1 MQFGEQQLEAYLIA
15 YNKFQADMSVVEDLE
30 ESLHNMQ
37 ENLKNK
43 QQQLEQSIRDRNFTE
58 KQKQEAEKKARRLEY
73 QYSRSMGTNDITG
86 GNDYVILNE
95 YTDPDIFEKKQK
107 EIKQQCDESIRVYC
121 EKKEAELTV
130 SKGQLLQEQSEY
142 NQDKNNY
149 IRRTMKQIN
158 SDCLDI
164 IEKKKQDVLEY
175 LNANQKI
182 KSTETAKRIQNV
194 VDTETIG
201 RDECGSSEENIITRI
216 LLLKG
221 TEDYCRTQ
229 RFDRED
235 FNDNRRKLFSDG
247 IVDFV
252 TQYKKG
258 SYYQSKLFYPFL
270 GIMIIGLFILFTIGI
285 APWTSL
291 IPSSRAIAS
300 VGGTAVTWII
310 RTLVSAII
318 AVVVG
323 GIVYWVVEEV
333 IIDDGGAPGV
343 IVGIIAFV
351 VAMFLFDTFEYLKF
365 STQSMMGA
373 GVVLHYIILEIFNF
387 IVITVIVAVMYL
399 VIVHTALVKI
409 FFKPGKDMVIEDL
422 NHFEEYFDRNRV
434 TYVQMF
440 HYEEAIGYACENRLH
455 SKIMELD
462 AQLQNMEIDSECI
475 AFTRECNEKLDARQR
490 ERSRQIA
497 EIEQQ
502 KNASEEKKNTLS
514 KKMKE
519 KDKEILELQ
528 GVIDFFTDKIN
539 LLISKITKQ
548 KTQMED
554 TKNSLIKQTKILT
567 DDSVDTFDAECK
579 LLNTSGELL
588 KCKGQLAK
596 QIYFVRNEKD
606 KNEMAELRKIDL
618 NCQHMIF
625 VYDDKDISGNNLS
638 EELCHFIK
646 WFIDAVRRS
655 NPEALLNRKFPVLDV
670 MSGKSVLS
678 LPPYNRYI
686 QVVEDNK
693 GKTILVDD
701 LRKREN
707 IITSDIE
714 EKGIR
719 IDSFDKLNDI
729 KINNKNNLKDIA
741 EQPDIAI
748 ADLWERPYPYNFIIF
763 IVPNVN
769 ENGSQPSI
777 LSDEFKSVL
786 MNIRYYGIVPVFM
799 ISDATW
805 RDTKRSSDAAYLQDV
820 SDKKVFYVNGVGRNN
835 ASKLDI

>member
-655 NPEALLNRKFPVLDV
+655 NPETLLRKFPVID
-670 MSGKSVLS
+670 VLS
-678 LPPYNRYI
+678 GISILSMPPYNRYI
-686 QVVEDNK
+686 QVITNED
-693 GKTILVDD
+693 GKAKLVGA
-701 LRKREN
+701 LEEKEN
-707 IITSDIE
+707 DIVSDIRK
-714 EKGIR
+714 KGVR
-719 IDSFDKLNDI
+719 INSFDELNNI
-729 KINNKNNLKDIA
+729 KMGNDRNIKDIA
-741 EQPDIAI
+741 IRPNIPIDE
-748 ADLWERPYPYNFIIF
+748 LWEKPRPYSFIIF
-763 IVPNVN
+763 IVSNVN
-769 ENGSQPSI
+769 EDGGKPSV
-777 LSDEFKSVL
+777 LSDQIKNVL
-786 MNIRYYGIVPVFM
+786 MNVKLYGIVPIFL
-799 ISDATW
+799 ISSNTW
-805 RDTKRSSDAAYLQDV
+805 NNVKESADAAYLQNV
-820 SDKKVFYVNGVGRNN
+820 KDKTVFLVKGVGRDN

>member
-475 AFTRECNEKLDARQR
+475 A
-490 ERSRQIA
+490 
-497 EIEQQ
+497 
-502 KNASEEKKNTLS
+502 
-514 KKMKE
+514 
-519 KDKEILELQ
+519 
-528 GVIDFFTDKIN
+528 DFFTDKIN

-655 NPEALLNRKFPVLDV
+655 NPAALLNRKFPVLDV

>member
-107 EIKQQCDESIRVYC
+107 EIKQQCDEFIRVYC

-300 VGGTAVTWII
+300 VGGTEVTWII

-462 AQLQNMEIDSECI
+462 AQLQNMEVDSECI

-514 KKMKE
+514 KKLKE

-579 LLNTSGELL
+579 LLNTPGELL

-596 QIYFVRNEKD
+596 HIYFVRNEKD

-618 NCQHMIF
+618 RCQHTIF

-655 NPEALLNRKFPVLDV
+655 NPETLLRKFPVID
-670 MSGKSVLS
+670 VLS
-678 LPPYNRYI
+678 GISILSMPPYNRYI
-686 QVVEDNK
+686 QVITNED
-693 GKTILVDD
+693 GKAKLVGA
-701 LRKREN
+701 LEEKEN
-707 IITSDIE
+707 DIVSDIRK
-714 EKGIR
+714 KGVR
-719 IDSFDKLNDI
+719 INSFDELNNI
-729 KINNKNNLKDIA
+729 KMGNDRNIKDIA
-741 EQPDIAI
+741 IRPNIPIDE
-748 ADLWERPYPYNFIIF
+748 LWEKPRPYSFIIF

-769 ENGSQPSI
+769 EDGGKPSV
-777 LSDEFKSVL
+777 LSDQIKNVL
-786 MNIRYYGIVPVFM
+786 MNVKLYGIVPIFL
-799 ISDATW
+799 ISSNTW
-805 RDTKRSSDAAYLQDV
+805 NNVKESADAAYLQNV
-820 SDKKVFYVNGVGRNN
+820 KDKTVFLVKGVGRDN

>member
-1 MQFGEQQLEAYLIA
+1 MIEILR
-15 YNKFQADMSVVEDLE
+15 KSK
-30 ESLHNMQ
+30 SKR
-37 ENLKNK
+37 LKK
-43 QQQLEQSIRDRNFTE
+43 
-58 KQKQEAEKKARRLEY
+58 KQEAEKKARRLEY

-107 EIKQQCDESIRVYC
+107 EIKQQCDEFIRVYC

-462 AQLQNMEIDSECI
+462 AQLQNMEVDSECI

-514 KKMKE
+514 KKLKE

-579 LLNTSGELL
+579 LLNTPGELL

-596 QIYFVRNEKD
+596 HIYFVRNEKD

-618 NCQHMIF
+618 RCQHTIF

-655 NPEALLNRKFPVLDV
+655 NPETLLRKFPVID
-670 MSGKSVLS
+670 VLS
-678 LPPYNRYI
+678 GISILSMPPYNRYI
-686 QVVEDNK
+686 QVITNED
-693 GKTILVDD
+693 GKAKLVGA
-701 LRKREN
+701 LEEKEN
-707 IITSDIE
+707 DIVSDIRK
-714 EKGIR
+714 KGVR
-719 IDSFDKLNDI
+719 INSFDELNNI
-729 KINNKNNLKDIA
+729 KMGNDRNIKDIA
-741 EQPDIAI
+741 IRPNIPIDE
-748 ADLWERPYPYNFIIF
+748 LWEKPRPYSFIIF

-769 ENGSQPSI
+769 EDGGKPSV
-777 LSDEFKSVL
+777 LSDQIKNVL
-786 MNIRYYGIVPVFM
+786 MNVKLYGIVPIFL
-799 ISDATW
+799 ISSNTW
-805 RDTKRSSDAAYLQDV
+805 NNVKESADAAYLQNV
-820 SDKKVFYVNGVGRNN
+820 KDKTVFLVKGVGRDN

>member
-107 EIKQQCDESIRVYC
+107 EIKQQCDEFIRVYC

-462 AQLQNMEIDSECI
+462 AQLQNMEVDSECI

-514 KKMKE
+514 KKLKE

-579 LLNTSGELL
+579 LLNTPGELL

-596 QIYFVRNEKD
+596 HIYFVRNEKD

-618 NCQHMIF
+618 RCQHTIF

-655 NPEALLNRKFPVLDV
+655 NPETLLRKFPVID
-670 MSGKSVLS
+670 VLS
-678 LPPYNRYI
+678 GISILSMPPYNRYI
-686 QVVEDNK
+686 QVITNED
-693 GKTILVDD
+693 GKAKLVGA
-701 LRKREN
+701 LEEKEN
-707 IITSDIE
+707 DIVSDIRK
-714 EKGIR
+714 KGVR
-719 IDSFDKLNDI
+719 INSFDELNNI
-729 KINNKNNLKDIA
+729 KMGNDRNIKDIA
-741 EQPDIAI
+741 IRPNIPIDE
-748 ADLWERPYPYNFIIF
+748 LWEKPRPYSFIIF

-769 ENGSQPSI
+769 EDGGKPSV
-777 LSDEFKSVL
+777 LSDQIKNVL
-786 MNIRYYGIVPVFM
+786 MNVKLYGIVPIFL
-799 ISDATW
+799 ISSNTW
-805 RDTKRSSDAAYLQDV
+805 NNVKESADAAYLQNV
-820 SDKKVFYVNGVGRNN
+820 KDKTVFLVKGVGRDN

>member
-107 EIKQQCDESIRVYC
+107 EIKQQCDEFIRVYC

-462 AQLQNMEIDSECI
+462 AQLQNMEVDSECI

-514 KKMKE
+514 KKLKE
-519 KDKEILELQ
+519 KDTEILELQ

-579 LLNTSGELL
+579 LLNTPGELL

-596 QIYFVRNEKD
+596 HIYFVRNEKD

-618 NCQHMIF
+618 RCQHTIF

-655 NPEALLNRKFPVLDV
+655 NPETLLRKFPVID
-670 MSGKSVLS
+670 VLS
-678 LPPYNRYI
+678 GISILSMPPYNRYI
-686 QVVEDNK
+686 QVITNED
-693 GKTILVDD
+693 GKAKLVGA
-701 LRKREN
+701 LEEKEN
-707 IITSDIE
+707 DIVSDIRK
-714 EKGIR
+714 KGVR
-719 IDSFDKLNDI
+719 INSFDELNNI
-729 KINNKNNLKDIA
+729 KMGNDRNIKDIA
-741 EQPDIAI
+741 IRPNIPIDE
-748 ADLWERPYPYNFIIF
+748 LWEKPRPYSFIIF

-769 ENGSQPSI
+769 EDGGKPSV
-777 LSDEFKSVL
+777 LSDQIKNVL
-786 MNIRYYGIVPVFM
+786 MNVKLYGIVPIFL
-799 ISDATW
+799 ISSNTW
-805 RDTKRSSDAAYLQDV
+805 NNVKESADAAYLQNV
-820 SDKKVFYVNGVGRNN
+820 KDKTVFLVKGVGRDN

>member
-462 AQLQNMEIDSECI
+462 AQLQNMEVDSECI

-514 KKMKE
+514 KKLKE

-579 LLNTSGELL
+579 LLNTPGELL

-596 QIYFVRNEKD
+596 HIYFVRNEKD

-618 NCQHMIF
+618 RCQHTIF

-655 NPEALLNRKFPVLDV
+655 NPETLLRKFPVID
-670 MSGKSVLS
+670 VLS
-678 LPPYNRYI
+678 GISILSMPPYNRYI
-686 QVVEDNK
+686 QVITNED
-693 GKTILVDD
+693 GKAKLVGA
-701 LRKREN
+701 LEEKEN
-707 IITSDIE
+707 DIVSDIRK
-714 EKGIR
+714 KGVR
-719 IDSFDKLNDI
+719 INSFDELNNI
-729 KINNKNNLKDIA
+729 KMGNDRNIKDIA
-741 EQPDIAI
+741 IRPNIPIDE
-748 ADLWERPYPYNFIIF
+748 LWEKPRPYSFIIF

-769 ENGSQPSI
+769 EDGGKPSV
-777 LSDEFKSVL
+777 LSDQIKNVL
-786 MNIRYYGIVPVFM
+786 MNVKLYGIVPIFL
-799 ISDATW
+799 ISSNTW
-805 RDTKRSSDAAYLQDV
+805 NNVKESADAAYLQNV
-820 SDKKVFYVNGVGRNN
+820 KDKTVFLVKGVGRDN

>member
-95 YTDPDIFEKKQK
+95 YIDPDIFEKKQK
-107 EIKQQCDESIRVYC
+107 EIKQQCDEFIRVYC

-462 AQLQNMEIDSECI
+462 AQLQNMEVDSECI

-514 KKMKE
+514 KKLKE

-579 LLNTSGELL
+579 LLNTPGELL

-596 QIYFVRNEKD
+596 HIYFVRNEKD

-618 NCQHMIF
+618 RCQHTIF

-655 NPEALLNRKFPVLDV
+655 NPETLLRKFPVID
-670 MSGKSVLS
+670 VLS
-678 LPPYNRYI
+678 GISILSMPPYNRYI
-686 QVVEDNK
+686 QVITNED
-693 GKTILVDD
+693 GKAKLVGA
-701 LRKREN
+701 LEEKEN
-707 IITSDIE
+707 DIVSDIRK
-714 EKGIR
+714 KGVR
-719 IDSFDKLNDI
+719 INSFDELNNI
-729 KINNKNNLKDIA
+729 KMGNDRNIKDIA
-741 EQPDIAI
+741 IRPNIPIDE
-748 ADLWERPYPYNFIIF
+748 LWEKPRPYSFIIF

-769 ENGSQPSI
+769 EDGGKPSV
-777 LSDEFKSVL
+777 LSDQIKNVL
-786 MNIRYYGIVPVFM
+786 MNVKLYGIVPIFL
-799 ISDATW
+799 ISSNTW
-805 RDTKRSSDAAYLQDV
+805 NNVKESADAAYLQNV
-820 SDKKVFYVNGVGRNN
+820 KDKTVFLVKGVGRDN

>member
-1 MQFGEQQLEAYLIA
+1 
-15 YNKFQADMSVVEDLE
+15 
-30 ESLHNMQ
+30 
-37 ENLKNK
+37 
-43 QQQLEQSIRDRNFTE
+43 
-58 KQKQEAEKKARRLEY
+58 
-73 QYSRSMGTNDITG
+73 MGTNDITG

-107 EIKQQCDESIRVYC
+107 EIKQQCDEFIRVYC

-462 AQLQNMEIDSECI
+462 AQLQNMEVDSECI

-514 KKMKE
+514 KKLKE

-579 LLNTSGELL
+579 LLNTPGELL

-596 QIYFVRNEKD
+596 HIYFVRNEKD

-618 NCQHMIF
+618 RCQHTIF

-655 NPEALLNRKFPVLDV
+655 NPETLLRKFPVID
-670 MSGKSVLS
+670 VLS
-678 LPPYNRYI
+678 GISILSMPPYNRYI
-686 QVVEDNK
+686 QVITNED
-693 GKTILVDD
+693 GKAKLVGA
-701 LRKREN
+701 LEEKEN
-707 IITSDIE
+707 DIVSDIRK
-714 EKGIR
+714 KGVR
-719 IDSFDKLNDI
+719 INSFDELNNI
-729 KINNKNNLKDIA
+729 KMGNDRNIKDIA
-741 EQPDIAI
+741 IRPNIPIDE
-748 ADLWERPYPYNFIIF
+748 LWEKPRPYSFIIF

-769 ENGSQPSI
+769 EDGGKPSV
-777 LSDEFKSVL
+777 LSDQIKNVL
-786 MNIRYYGIVPVFM
+786 MNVKLYGIVPIFL
-799 ISDATW
+799 ISSNTW
-805 RDTKRSSDAAYLQDV
+805 NNVKESADAAYLQNV
-820 SDKKVFYVNGVGRNN
+820 KDKTVFLVKGVGRDN

>member
-300 VGGTAVTWII
+300 VGGTAVT
-310 RTLVSAII
+310 
-318 AVVVG
+318 
-323 GIVYWVVEEV
+323 
-333 IIDDGGAPGV
+333 
-343 IVGIIAFV
+343 
-351 VAMFLFDTFEYLKF
+351 
-365 STQSMMGA
+365 
-373 GVVLHYIILEIFNF
+373 
-387 IVITVIVAVMYL
+387 
-399 VIVHTALVKI
+399 
-409 FFKPGKDMVIEDL
+409 
-422 NHFEEYFDRNRV
+422 
-434 TYVQMF
+434 
-440 HYEEAIGYACENRLH
+440 
-455 SKIMELD
+455 
-462 AQLQNMEIDSECI
+462 
-475 AFTRECNEKLDARQR
+475 
-490 ERSRQIA
+490 
-497 EIEQQ
+497 
-502 KNASEEKKNTLS
+502 
-514 KKMKE
+514 
-519 KDKEILELQ
+519 
-528 GVIDFFTDKIN
+528 
-539 LLISKITKQ
+539 
-548 KTQMED
+548 
-554 TKNSLIKQTKILT
+554 
-567 DDSVDTFDAECK
+567 
-579 LLNTSGELL
+579 
-588 KCKGQLAK
+588 
-596 QIYFVRNEKD
+596 
-606 KNEMAELRKIDL
+606 
-618 NCQHMIF
+618 
-625 VYDDKDISGNNLS
+625 
-638 EELCHFIK
+638 
-646 WFIDAVRRS
+646 
-655 NPEALLNRKFPVLDV
+655 
-670 MSGKSVLS
+670 
-678 LPPYNRYI
+678 
-686 QVVEDNK
+686 
-693 GKTILVDD
+693 
-701 LRKREN
+701 
-707 IITSDIE
+707 
-714 EKGIR
+714 
-719 IDSFDKLNDI
+719 
-729 KINNKNNLKDIA
+729 
-741 EQPDIAI
+741 
-748 ADLWERPYPYNFIIF
+748 
-763 IVPNVN
+763 
-769 ENGSQPSI
+769 
-777 LSDEFKSVL
+777 
-786 MNIRYYGIVPVFM
+786 
-799 ISDATW
+799 
-805 RDTKRSSDAAYLQDV
+805 
-820 SDKKVFYVNGVGRNN
+820 
-835 ASKLDI
+835 

>member
-107 EIKQQCDESIRVYC
+107 EIKQQCDEFIRVYC

-373 GVVLHYIILEIFNF
+373 GVVLHYIILEIFNL

-462 AQLQNMEIDSECI
+462 AQLQNMEVDSECI

-514 KKMKE
+514 KKLKE

-579 LLNTSGELL
+579 LLNTPGELL

-596 QIYFVRNEKD
+596 HIYFVRNEKD

-618 NCQHMIF
+618 RCQHTIF

-655 NPEALLNRKFPVLDV
+655 NPETLLRKFPVID
-670 MSGKSVLS
+670 VLS
-678 LPPYNRYI
+678 GISILSMPPYNRYI
-686 QVVEDNK
+686 QVITNED
-693 GKTILVDD
+693 GKAKLVGA
-701 LRKREN
+701 LEEKEN
-707 IITSDIE
+707 DIVSDIRK
-714 EKGIR
+714 KGVR
-719 IDSFDKLNDI
+719 INSFDELNNI
-729 KINNKNNLKDIA
+729 KMGNDRNIKDIA
-741 EQPDIAI
+741 IRPNIPIDE
-748 ADLWERPYPYNFIIF
+748 LWEKPRPYSFIIF

-769 ENGSQPSI
+769 EDGGKPSV
-777 LSDEFKSVL
+777 LSDQIKNVL
-786 MNIRYYGIVPVFM
+786 MNVKLYGIVPIFL
-799 ISDATW
+799 ISSNTW
-805 RDTKRSSDAAYLQDV
+805 NNVKESADAAYLQNV
-820 SDKKVFYVNGVGRNN
+820 KDKTVFLVKGVGRDN